1 MDLKKEVELLK
12 QIQAAQA
19 KVISSWKKDAAEG
32 IDEVKQ
38 EKKRLEYAI
47 ANLLKVGEV
56 NKSKIKRIKAIC
68 DE

>member
-38 EKKRLEYAI
+38 EKKRLEYA
-47 ANLLKVGEV
+47 
-56 NKSKIKRIKAIC
+56 SP
-68 DE
+68 